1 MITQKRLLELF
12 TAQAPKWAK
21 LIDQKFLP
29 NSGIPG
35 QYWPD
40 DQTIFRALAERNPT
54 DIRYIIVGQDPYF
67 EARDAKGKLPIA
79 TGIAFDIHDDCEG
92 LPPSLRN
99 IVRHI
104 APGIDAGTKRAR
116 DVFRGWVKDHQILML
131 NAALTVER
139 GEPGTHLALWRDFV
153 GAVIQVAREQN
164 PKVKVIAW
172 GAKARDLVCA
182 AMAPEIECTVAGHP
196 QGRGGPEAF
205 DAFWSTRVGQEL
217 RRAKR

>member
-12 TAQAPKWAK
+12 TAQAPKWAE
-21 LIDQKFLP
+21 LIKPAALP
-29 NSGIPG
+29 KSGIPG
-35 QYWPD
+35 TYWPSD
-40 DQTIFRALAERNPT
+40 PAIFRALAEREPT
-54 DIRYIIVGQDPYF
+54 DIRYVILGQDPYF

-79 TGIAFDIHDDCEG
+79 TGLAFDIHDDCED

-104 APGIDAGTKRAR
+104 APDADADTSRAR
-116 DVFRGWVKDHQILML
+116 DAFRKWIRDHKILML

-153 GAVIQVAREQN
+153 GAVIQVAREQS

-172 GAKARDLVCA
+172 GAKARGLVCA

-217 RRAKR
+217 RKAKR